1 MAASPRRVGIKTVA
15 EAAGVSVTTVSHALN
30 GKGRLPER
38 TREHVRQ
45 VAEELGYRP
54 SAQARNLVGG
64 RTGLLGLAVTQP
76 AGAPFPLTDLAYFV
90 LLTNA
95 ATATAMRR
103 GYAVVLAPDGGEA
116 GVWEHVE
123 VDGAIVIDPV
133 AGDPLVSRL
142 RARGLPVV
150 TTGRVIDGEADAPW
164 VDNNHAEATD
174 RVLDHLHR
182 RGARRIALVT
192 SQPGSSFT
200 VDTESAYGAWC
211 RAHAMEPLVC
221 RAARDPDPD
230 AAAAAAALAF
240 DAEQPADAVYA
251 TLDRLALA
259 TTQAAQARGLVV
271 PGDVQIVSA
280 TDSEAARW
288 AHPPLTVLD
297 LFPEEIG
304 RRAANL
310 LVDLID
316 LIGPDGPVTS
326 QRYVDSKLIAR
337 GSTRRAPVA

>member
-1 MAASPRRVGIKTVA
+1 MAAPPRRVGIKKVA

-38 TREHVRQ
+38 TREHVRK
-45 VAEELGYRP
+45 VAEQLGYRP

-76 AGAPFPLTDLAYFV
+76 AGTPFPLTDLAYFV

-95 ATATAMRR
+95 ATAAAMRR

-116 GVWEHVE
+116 DVWEHVE
-123 VDGAIVIDPV
+123 VDGAIVIDPM
-133 AGDPLVSRL
+133 AGDPLVLRL

-150 TTGRVIDGEADAPW
+150 TTGRVIDGDADAPW
-164 VDNNHAEATD
+164 VDNDHAEATA
-174 RVLDHLHR
+174 RVLDHLDR
-182 RGARRIALVT
+182 RGAQRIALVT
-192 SQPGSSFT
+192 SQPDSSFT
-200 VDTESAYGAWC
+200 VDTELAYGAWC
-211 RAHAMEPLVC
+211 RAHGMKPLVC
-221 RAARDPDPD
+221 RAAQDLDLD

-240 DAEQPADAVYA
+240 DAEPAADAVYA

-259 TTQAAQARGLVV
+259 TAQASQARGLAV

-297 LFPEEIG
+297 LSPEEIG
-304 RRAANL
+304 RRAADL
-310 LVDLID
+310 LVDLVSAS
-316 LIGPDGPVTS
+316 GPPSS
-326 QRYVDSKLIAR
+326 QQRVASTLIAR
-337 GSTRRAPVA
+337 GSTRPLPDA